1 MTTRL
6 LILSILIF
14 TITSFTSQTSSFKSV
29 DAKEFEQILRT
40 DTLQI
45 VDVRTPEEFNQG
57 HIQGAICMD
66 VRNPDFD
73 SKIIQLDKH
82 IPVAIYCRAG
92 RRSKIAAEKMSAI
105 GLQGYELDNGIVS
118 WENELTR

>member
-1 MTTRL
+1 M
-6 LILSILIF
+6 
-14 TITSFTSQTSSFKSV
+14 
-29 DAKEFEQILRT
+29 
-40 DTLQI
+40 
-45 VDVRTPEEFNQG
+45 
-57 HIQGAICMD
+57 
-66 VRNPDFD
+66 
-73 SKIIQLDKH
+73 DKH